1 MPATLEDVYPI
12 RMLVGENIRALDDR
26 QKDSQEWARHGPRSV
41 RGLALSAV
49 GLSLAGCQP
58 TCSTAARVARRCVQR
73 LAVRGWGVGVEG
85 GEAEFGPGIEQ
96 PSVAGGG
103 GEVLLS

>member
-1 MPATLEDVYPI
+1 MGASRP
-12 RMLVGENIRALDDR
+12 
-26 QKDSQEWARHGPRSV
+26 
-41 RGLALSAV
+41 AV
-49 GLSLAGCQP
+49 GSRVGAFRGRVVPRRLPA